1 MVNPAWQH
9 LAKGKLAWQSGPP
22 PRQSLEKCECVWQ
35 LLPTVHR
42 KSVHVC
48 EVRGWMGSVS
58 LLQGKGGRGEATI

>member
-35 LLPTVHR
+35 LLPT
-42 KSVHVC
+42 
-48 EVRGWMGSVS
+48 
-58 LLQGKGGRGEATI
+58 EAPQKKCACV